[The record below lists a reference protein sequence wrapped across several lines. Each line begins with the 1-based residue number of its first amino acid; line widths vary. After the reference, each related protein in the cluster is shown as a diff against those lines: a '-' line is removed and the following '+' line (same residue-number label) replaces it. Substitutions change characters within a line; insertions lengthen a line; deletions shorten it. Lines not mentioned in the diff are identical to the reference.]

1 MVHGSSDALPVS
13 GHSPVASTSL
23 SWHRWAK
30 PLRRIR
36 AARRYHLSAP
46 SNKPNESIDDPPVNQ
61 WENPVLGEKTLFTDY
76 AIMRI
81 TSQ

>member
-1 MVHGSSDALPVS
+1 
-13 GHSPVASTSL
+13 
-23 SWHRWAK
+23 
-30 PLRRIR
+30 
-36 AARRYHLSAP
+36 LSAP

-81 TSQ
+81 ILAMMQRLLLHP